1 MKTFL
6 FLIFTAVYFLC
17 FYWVI
22 DFLFSRLAV
31 NLVYDIASIVCLV
44 AALAASIG
52 LADFTVRKV
61 SEKL

>member
-17 FYWVI
+17 FYLVI

-31 NLVYDIASIVCLV
+31 NLVYDIACIVCLA

-61 SEKL
+61 SKSL

>member
-17 FYWVI
+17 FYLVI

-31 NLVYDIASIVCLV
+31 NLVYDIACIVCLV
-44 AALAASIG
+44 AALAVSIG
-52 LADFTVRKV
+52 LAEFTVKKV